1 MKQSG
6 SVLRG
11 GICIFTVPGIQS
23 DMMMIFAGGKK
34 YSAGAV
40 PLRNLK
46 TEEVLVEFQGTRD
59 IRHFEVN
66 VPDMGL
72 CRDDIIQNDLLG
84 VH

>member
-11 GICIFTVPGIQS
+11 GICIFAVPGIQA
-23 DMMMIFAGGKK
+23 DMVMIASGGKENCT
-34 YSAGAV
+34 GAV